1 MKAKKIYYKRLF
13 NLGNFQNEEIGIEL
27 EVEEGEK
34 ANDVLEKAKQFVNNL
49 DPKNEDEKKYKESLD
64 ILRNMGAWNYNRV
77 IEADA
82 FVKEYEARNEEDENL
97 PF

>member
-64 ILRNMGAWNYNRV
+64 ILRNRGAWNYNRV